1 MSDNEGEIANEVGEE
16 ETIDEVDEFL
26 SKRNAIVKTFI
37 QGIRGLCAEQ
47 GRDFR
52 TAINEI
58 TIDLPPI
65 AMRTRTYKPNAW
77 NMSLRVAGKEMP
89 AELRKGGIE
98 FQGQLAKYAKE
109 HVYISERRK
118 ELDDLVEEEKQ
129 ALEYKVRIITD
140 PIVKARKKAL
150 KALSNSVSTLTP

>member
-1 MSDNEGEIANEVGEE
+1 VIATPVSTPYSDAYSKRRTRRPSYPSSNVDNKGEIANEVGEE

-65 AMRTRTYKPNAW
+65 AMRTRTYKPNA
-77 NMSLRVAGKEMP
+77 
-89 AELRKGGIE
+89 
-98 FQGQLAKYAKE
+98 
-109 HVYISERRK
+109 
-118 ELDDLVEEEKQ
+118 
-129 ALEYKVRIITD
+129 
-140 PIVKARKKAL
+140 
-150 KALSNSVSTLTP
+150 

>member
-1 MSDNEGEIANEVGEE
+1 VGKE
-16 ETIDEVDEFL
+16 ETIKEVDEFL
-26 SKRNAIVKTFI
+26 SKCNAIVKTFI
-37 QGIRGLCAEQ
+37 YGIRGLYAEQ
-47 GRDFR
+47 GRNFS

-65 AMRTRTYKPNAW
+65 AMRTRTYKPNTW
-77 NMSLRVAGKEMP
+77 NMSLGVVGKEMP

-98 FQGQLAKYAKE
+98 FQGQLPKYAKE

-118 ELDDLVEEEKQ
+118 ELDNLVEEEKQ

-140 PIVKARKKAL
+140 TIVKARKKAL
-150 KALSNSVSTLTP
+150 KVLSKSVSTLIL